1 MFDIGSLGEKI
12 RNYRHGMGLTQT
24 ELADKLKVSF
34 QAISGWECG
43 TTLPDISNLCRL
55 ASVFGVSVDSLLRSE
70 DDGKRLY
77 IGIDGGGTKSEY
89 ALFSPSGHIEMTFKL
104 PATNSSV
111 VGLDEAVNILGHGIE
126 LCREKASDIS
136 GVFIGNAGSLLTQ
149 IRSKLSQK
157 FSDIHIDIDSDSYN
171 VFSCAPSDG
180 ALICGTGSILLVR
193 DGDDFRNIGGWGY
206 RLGDPGSA
214 FNLGRAAIREAFAY
228 EDGVTDTPLFY
239 KLVCEKM
246 GFTRI
251 RHSFASKT
259 VAELAEVSTV
269 VFDAYAMGDEA
280 AKEIVRNEMRDLA
293 RLINAALPSGGR
305 LVASGG
311 VIEHNRDVVLPIL
324 KEYTRADIEFIIP
337 KLPPIYGACVEC
349 CRRLCVKTD
358 ERFHDSFAEDY
369 AVLKGR

>member
-1 MFDIGSLGEKI
+1 MFDISSLGDKI

-55 ASVFGVSVDSLLRSE
+55 ATVFGVSVDSLLRGEE
-70 DDGKRLY
+70 DGEALY
-77 IGIDGGGTKSEY
+77 LGIDGGGTKSEY

-126 LCREKASDIS
+126 LCKNNGAEIS
-136 GVFIGNAGSLLTQ
+136 GIFIGNAGSLLTQ
-149 IRSKLSQK
+149 IRNRLCSKYP
-157 FSDIHIDIDSDSYN
+157 DVPIDIDSDSYN

-193 DGDDFRNIGGWGY
+193 EGDEFRNIGGWGY
-206 RLGDPGSA
+206 RMGDPGSA

-228 EDGVTDTPLFY
+228 EDKVTTTPLFY
-239 KLVCEKM
+239 KLVCEKT

-251 RHSFASKT
+251 RHSFAGKT
-259 VAELAEVSTV
+259 VAELAEISTV
-269 VFDAYAMGDEA
+269 VFDAYEMGDEA
-280 AKEIVRNEMRDLA
+280 AKSIIHNEMCELA
-293 RLINAALPSGGR
+293 RLINAALPNGGR

-311 VIEHNRDVVLPIL
+311 VIEHNREVVLPIL
-324 KEYTRADIEFIIP
+324 KEYTRDDIEFIIP
-337 KLPPIYGACVEC
+337 SLPPIYGACVEC
-349 CRRLCVKTD
+349 CRRMDIKTA
-358 ERFHDSFAEDY
+358 ERFHDNFAEDY
-369 AVLKGR
+369 AVLKGK